1 MKRPSQLYLRGAK
14 TNEQPAEFSINVGG
28 RVRLVAQ
35 GEWLA

>member
-1 MKRPSQLYLRGAK
+1 LRATK
-14 TNEQPAEFSINVGG
+14 TTEQSAEFSINVGG